1 MYLIEKTVYFD
12 KWLRKLKDNFAKS
25 KILTRLKR
33 LERGHFGDA
42 KALKNKLHELKIDY
56 GPGYRIY
63 YTKKG
68 DSIILLICGGDKS
81 TQINDIDKAKEI
93 LKELEQENDS

>member
-12 KWLRKLKDNFAKS
+12 KWLRKLKDNLAKS
-25 KILTRLKR
+25 KILTRLKK
-33 LERGHFGDA
+33 LERGHFGDV
-42 KALKNKLHELKIDY
+42 KSLKDKLHELKIHH

-68 DSIILLICGGDKS
+68 DSIILIICGGDKS
-81 TQINDIDKAKEI
+81 TQANDIEKAKEI
-93 LKELEQENDS
+93 LKELEQ